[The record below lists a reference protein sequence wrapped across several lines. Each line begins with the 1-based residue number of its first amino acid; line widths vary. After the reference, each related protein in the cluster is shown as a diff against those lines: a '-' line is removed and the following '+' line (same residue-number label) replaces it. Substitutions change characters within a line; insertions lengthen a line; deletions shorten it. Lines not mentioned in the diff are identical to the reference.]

1 MSMKPVSALLVF
13 SLASLGAAFTASAEP
28 AAEATEVRGTL
39 NLNVGRSNDQAGRLI
54 VGSGASAG
62 GGGLIIA
69 PGSMGASF
77 EDVPDLGIQLQDAPE
92 TTESLL
98 DTKPAPAPSDEDA
111 IVRLPD

>member
-1 MSMKPVSALLVF
+1 MKPVAALFVF
-13 SLASLGAAFTASAEP
+13 SLASLGAASTAVAEP

-54 VGSGASAG
+54 IGSAPSAG

-69 PGSMGASF
+69 PGSSGASF
-77 EDVPDLGIQLQDAPE
+77 EDVPDLGIQLENEPE
-92 TTESLL
+92 TTEALL
-98 DTKPAPAPSDEDA
+98 EVQPAPAPSDEDD

>member
-1 MSMKPVSALLVF
+1 MKPVAALLAF
-13 SLASLGAAFTASAEP
+13 SLASLGAAFSAAAEP
-28 AAEATEVRGTL
+28 ATDAGEVRGTL

-69 PGSMGASF
+69 PGSSGASF
-77 EDVPDLGIQLQDAPE
+77 EDVPDLGIQLEDEPATPE
-92 TTESLL
+92 TLL
-98 DTKPAPAPSDEDA
+98 SEKPAPAPSDEDV

>member
-1 MSMKPVSALLVF
+1 MKPVAALLAF
-13 SLASLGAAFTASAEP
+13 SLASLGAAFSAAAEP
-28 AAEATEVRGTL
+28 ATDAAEVRGTL

-69 PGSMGASF
+69 PGSSGASF
-77 EDVPDLGIQLQDAPE
+77 EDVPDLGIQLEDEPTTPDTLLTE
-92 TTESLL
+92 T
-98 DTKPAPAPSDEDA
+98 PVPAPSDEDA